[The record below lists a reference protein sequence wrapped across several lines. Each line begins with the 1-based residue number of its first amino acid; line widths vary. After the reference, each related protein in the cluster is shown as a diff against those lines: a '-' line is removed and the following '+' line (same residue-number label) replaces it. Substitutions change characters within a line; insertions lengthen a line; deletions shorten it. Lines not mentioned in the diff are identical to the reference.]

1 MMTDKT
7 IKALKYLCKCLQVF
21 RRFFL
26 QNKAG
31 EGADVTFCDGVFC
44 NWISSVADGGKTDNR

>member
-1 MMTDKT
+1 MTDKT